1 MKTITYACGA
11 AIIAAALAT
20 PAMAQGVTDI
30 PHGTYA
36 GTSADGNS
44 VQFVVGTD
52 STTGF
57 DAVTS
62 ELIFFTAPCANSTYV
77 LNTGWGVGT
86 IKDMNGNHRVTLD
99 IDGGYYTFA
108 IALHFDTETQTAT
121 GTVLS
126 IGPTLYPVGRKPTRA
141 LICTS
146 PTQALSVTLQPSS
159 DGAKNEFAPGSQINF
174 RSPRAN
180 DSAVESNH

>member
-20 PAMAQGVTDI
+20 PAMAQNTSI
-30 PHGTYA
+30 PQGTYA

-52 STTGF
+52 PNNEG
-57 DAVTS
+57 DAVTAFT
-62 ELIFFTAPCANSTYV
+62 IFFSAPCANSTYV

-86 IKDMNGNHRVTLD
+86 LNDINANNRVT
-99 IDGGYYTFA
+99 IAVDGGYYTFS
-108 IALHFDTETQTAT
+108 IALHFDIETQTAT

-126 IGPTLYPVGRKPTRA
+126 ISPTLYPVGRKPTRG

-159 DGAKNEFAPGSQINF
+159 DGAKNKLAPGTQINLP
-174 RSPRAN
+174 SPRAN
-180 DSAVESNH
+180 DDSALEANH

>member
-11 AIIAAALAT
+11 AIVAAALTT
-20 PAMAQGVTDI
+20 PAMAQV
-30 PHGTYA
+30 PSGTYA
-36 GTSADGNS
+36 GTSADGNT

-52 STTGF
+52 SNTGLQE
-57 DAVTS
+57 VTS

-77 LNTGWGVGT
+77 LNTAWGIGST
-86 IKDMNGNHRVTLD
+86 KDINDNDRVTLD

-108 IALHFDTETQTAT
+108 ITLHFDPETQTAT
-121 GTVLS
+121 GTILS

-146 PTQALSVTLQPSS
+146 PTQNLSVTLQPSS
-159 DGAKNEFAPGSQINF
+159 DGAKNELAPGTQINLT
-174 RSPRAN
+174 SPRAN
-180 DSAVESNH
+180 DHSVLEANH

>member
-1 MKTITYACGA
+1 MKTIIYACGA

-20 PAMAQGVTDI
+20 PAMAQQEV
-30 PHGTYA
+30 PSGTYA

-52 STTGF
+52 SNTGLQ
-57 DAVTS
+57 AVTS

-77 LNTGWGVGT
+77 LNTGWGIGT
-86 IKDMNGNHRVTLD
+86 VKDINANDRVTLD

-108 IALHFDTETQTAT
+108 IALHFDPETQTAN

-146 PTQALSVTLQPSS
+146 PTQNLSVTLQPSS
-159 DGAKNEFAPGSQINF
+159 AGAKNELAPGTQINL
-174 RSPRAN
+174 RSPREN

>member
-1 MKTITYACGA
+1 MKTIIYACG

-20 PAMAQGVTDI
+20 PAMAQV
-30 PHGTYA
+30 PSGTYA
-36 GTSADGNS
+36 GTSADGNT
-44 VQFVVGTD
+44 VQFVVATD
-52 STTGF
+52 SNTGMQ
-57 DAVTS
+57 AVTS

-86 IKDMNGNHRVTLD
+86 IKDINANDRVTLD

-108 IALHFDTETQTAT
+108 IALHFDPETQTAT

-146 PTQALSVTLQPSS
+146 PTQTLSVTLQPSS
-159 DGAKNEFAPGSQINF
+159 GGAKNELAPGSQINF
-174 RSPRAN
+174 RSPHASD
-180 DSAVESNH
+180 DSAGASSH